1 TALTPAPKHRLARA
15 SLGVR
20 RGGGLVRAVA
30 APGWTRRDAPV
41 FIQSFEQG
49 SLKDL
54 RKLTPIRLIQ
64 LVDAN
69 DVNPDGSLDFTAP
82 FDRPFDWTASGN
94 PRLLARTFGFF
105 VTDAGLQEIK
115 TYADGIG
122 PWKGTSVTPKAAG
135 LPGPGEA
142 SRKLLPAGDLIE
154 RAHKVGLLV
163 HTWTFRNEQQRLVSD
178 YQGNPVNEYLQ
189 FYRLG
194 IDGLF
199 SDFADTPL
207 ADRGPFALG

>member
-1 TALTPAPKHRLARA
+1 VGGPRQGTGPVWRGRA
-15 SLGVR
+15 
-20 RGGGLVRAVA
+20 RGGRWVRGRAGA
-30 APGWTRRDAPV
+30 GWNRRDAPV
-41 FIQSFEQG
+41 FIQSLEQG

-122 PWKGTSVTPKAAG
+122 PWTRSIVRSK
-135 LPGPGEA
+135 
-142 SRKLLPAGDLIE
+142 
-154 RAHKVGLLV
+154 
-163 HTWTFRNEQQRLVSD
+163 
-178 YQGNPVNEYLQ
+178 
-189 FYRLG
+189 
-194 IDGLF
+194 
-199 SDFADTPL
+199 
-207 ADRGPFALG
+207 